1 MTILVSAL
9 GFESSKGLYY
19 NKKVMLMK
27 EKKQQQN
34 KSPKK
39 KHKKQKEQ
47 LSTKDIQ
54 ELMGMNMPVYTR
66 HNGAVR
72 RK

>member
-39 KHKKQKEQ
+39 NRKQER

-54 ELMGMNMPVYTR
+54 DLMGMTRDVYTR
-66 HNGAVR
+66 KNGAIR

>member
-1 MTILVSAL
+1 
-9 GFESSKGLYY
+9 
-19 NKKVMLMK
+19 MK
-27 EKKQQQN
+27 ENKPQQN

-39 KHKKQKEQ
+39 RMKKKEQ

-66 HNGAVR
+66 KNGAIR